1 MEDRKLMIIDD
12 DPDTLIILKTVFEY
26 VGFSVIVAD
35 NKSKCIR
42 ELEKGFRGVIIIDI
56 NVPYLNG
63 WNTLNDIVSNGYI
76 YGNRLIILSSEKNP
90 DKRIEEFNE
99 YIDDYIIKPFDV
111 EYLLNSVKKSLLS
124 IDKSNKITA

>member
-1 MEDRKLMIIDD
+1 MVERKLMIIDD

-26 VGFSVIVAD
+26 VGFTVIIAD
-35 NKSKCIR
+35 NKSKCLG

-63 WNTLNDIVSNGYI
+63 WNTLKDIVSNGYV

-90 DKRIEEFNE
+90 DSRIEQFNE

-111 EYLLNSVKKSLLS
+111 EYLLSSVKKSLLS
-124 IDKSNKITA
+124 IDNVNEVTA

>member
-1 MEDRKLMIIDD
+1 MVERKLMIIDD

-26 VGFSVIVAD
+26 VGFTVIIAD
-35 NKSKCIR
+35 NKSKCLG

-63 WNTLNDIVSNGYI
+63 WNTLKGIVSNGYV

-90 DKRIEEFNE
+90 DSRIEQFNE

-111 EYLLNSVKKSLLS
+111 EYLLSSVKKSLLS
-124 IDKSNKITA
+124 IDNVNEVTA